1 MTCANVAG
9 GQDAMGGEGVIREE
23 IQPGKSVRK
32 FDFGKGTDGYN
43 SYWEWRRRK
52 TIWGVLKGM
61 AGGRF

>member
-1 MTCANVAG
+1 
-9 GQDAMGGEGVIREE
+9 MGGEGVIREE